1 MQYLK
6 AGDRAQR
13 SVVEHYYKTQ
23 HKAKMPRQPGIRQL
37 AVVLTIADSP
47 KIVQSGRIIKC
58 PRKRHNCA
66 LSTLTI
72 RPGWLSQ
79 IIVHFCEHDRLN
91 SWLAGEIG
99 MDKGEVDRS
108 HLAEVN
114 WAELSSAN
122 SRQAVNLTIP
132 PSWLLEG
139 SDHLASPSKKGW
151 FWQISQ
157 SSEVTYRHRTLMI
170 RPTHFS
176 LQALTC
182 HWLSTWEPKV
192 AVPELLV

>member
-1 MQYLK
+1 MHVTLVNRGIQLTLLTALLMQYLK

-72 RPGWLSQ
+72 RPG
-79 IIVHFCEHDRLN
+79 
-91 SWLAGEIG
+91 
-99 MDKGEVDRS
+99 
-108 HLAEVN
+108 
-114 WAELSSAN
+114 
-122 SRQAVNLTIP
+122 
-132 PSWLLEG
+132 
-139 SDHLASPSKKGW
+139 
-151 FWQISQ
+151 
-157 SSEVTYRHRTLMI
+157 
-170 RPTHFS
+170 
-176 LQALTC
+176 
-182 HWLSTWEPKV
+182 
-192 AVPELLV
+192 